1 MWFLSK
7 LFTDGLLH
15 KASKLIGST
24 AVTSHAAVTSDV
36 RGIQISSQN
45 IRIRC

>member
-1 MWFLSK
+1 
-7 LFTDGLLH
+7 LLQ
-15 KASKLIGST
+15 KASKQIRPPLIGST
-24 AVTSHAAVTSDV
+24 AVISHAAVTSDA